1 MTDAEVL
8 PPRLF
13 WFGEAVWKWA
23 VRDGKGG
30 EVLYQRAEWALQAWP
45 HALMDDETAELVRRE
60 REGS

>member
-1 MTDAEVL
+1 M
-8 PPRLF
+8 F